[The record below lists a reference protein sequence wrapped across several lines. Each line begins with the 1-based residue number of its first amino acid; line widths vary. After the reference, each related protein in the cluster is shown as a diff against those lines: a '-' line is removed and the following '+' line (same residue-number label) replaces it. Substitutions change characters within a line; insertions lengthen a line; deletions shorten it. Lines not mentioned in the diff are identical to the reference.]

1 MMLEEEPSTTP
12 PSLEN
17 LTVIVVTFNS
27 AHCLPSLGASL
38 RNFPHIIFIDNR
50 SDDETVSEISQH
62 LPQATIICNEKNL
75 GFGAANNLGLNSAK
89 TPFCLLLNPDCQI
102 DAHSAQK
109 LLETANAFPDAAL
122 VAPQL
127 LRSNFTPEIN
137 YRWVNTL
144 WTSKGPGAEG
154 LCCVGFACGAAWLLN
169 MSVMKE
175 IGFFDECFFLYYEDD
190 DLCHRIFDHH
200 KAILI
205 DPSVSLVHSSRGSV
219 KGKNPLRSEYIRGFH
234 HAQSKIRFA
243 QKYQSHAKSRTLRI
257 KVFIGAILS
266 LPIRLIA
273 FSPRHLAR
281 LIGRIVGL
289 STLTSAP

>member
-1 MMLEEEPSTTP
+1 MPNEEPCTAHA
-12 PSLEN
+12 LQD

-27 AHCLPSLGASL
+27 AHCLPGLGASL
-38 RNFPHIIFIDNR
+38 RDFPHVVFVDNH
-50 SDDETVSEISQH
+50 SDDETVSEISRH
-62 LPQATIICNEKNL
+62 LPRATVIRNERNL

-102 DAHSAQK
+102 DARSAQK
-109 LLETANAFPDAAL
+109 LLGTAHAFPDAAL
-122 VAPQL
+122 IAPQL

-137 YRWVNTL
+137 YRWVNTR
-144 WTSKGPGAEG
+144 WTSKGAGAEG
-154 LCCVGFACGAAWLLN
+154 VCCVGFACGAAWLLN
-169 MSVMKE
+169 MSVMNE
-175 IGFFDECFFLYYEDD
+175 IGFFDESFFLYYEDD

-200 KAILI
+200 KAILV
-205 DPSVSLVHSSRGSV
+205 DPSVTLVHSSRGSV
-219 KGKNPLRSEYIRGFH
+219 KGNNPLRSEYIRGFH

-243 QKYQSHAKSRTLRI
+243 QKYQGRTQSRTLQV
-257 KVFIGAILS
+257 KVLMGAVLS

-289 STLTSAP
+289 STLTAAR